1 MDTKQEYP
9 QATMKVIPLEYS
21 AVDVVEPILSELLS
35 RTGAPQRQAGQTPP
49 EDQVPIKII
58 PNPNNQSLIVY
69 AHKDKIREIE
79 SMVVQLDVKYD
90 GGEQSKYHI
99 INLRNTLA
107 KDMRDIV
114 QQFVT
119 QTSTQERQA
128 QAGRGGAP
136 GAAGARREATPVI
149 MADEKSNSLLISASK
164 TQYQR
169 LKDMIFKLDIR
180 QPQVLIECA
189 LVELGTQDIERIGVE
204 LGLLKLPTEGSN
216 QKNPFGFTSFGL
228 TSFQDTD
235 GNGLPDTRLPDL
247 DNPLRGLTGG
257 IISGKDFDLPVI
269 VNLLKS
275 NTTANVLSIPSV
287 LVNNNEDAVV
297 SSKDAFPTADVT
309 QGNVTSQQTFG
320 EYQEAGIDL
329 RISPSISEGDHLKIS
344 LFLEVSKFQ
353 GAVDSTSNLPPPK
366 TTRQIQS
373 VVTMPTG
380 HTMILG
386 GVIEDQSSDTDD
398 GIPFLKD
405 LPLLGV
411 LFRNQEKTN
420 RKTNL
425 YFFLTPHI
433 LDEDDFSDLAEL
445 TFRKKLEA
453 SQYIGHRRLRM
464 VDREWQGSESM
475 RLEDSQSTIEDLDRM
490 GGFNIPT
497 YARPPQGESL
507 KKVDDLPEAPDTRKN
522 RMDESNK
529 KDQNK

>member
-1 MDTKQEYP
+1 
-9 QATMKVIPLEYS
+9 
-21 AVDVVEPILSELLS
+21 
-35 RTGAPQRQAGQTPP
+35 
-49 EDQVPIKII
+49 
-58 PNPNNQSLIVY
+58 
-69 AHKDKIREIE
+69 
-79 SMVVQLDVKYD
+79 
-90 GGEQSKYHI
+90 
-99 INLRNTLA
+99 
-107 KDMRDIV
+107 
-114 QQFVT
+114 
-119 QTSTQERQA
+119 
-128 QAGRGGAP
+128 
-136 GAAGARREATPVI
+136 
-149 MADEKSNSLLISASK
+149 
-164 TQYQR
+164 
-169 LKDMIFKLDIR
+169 MIFKLDVR
-180 QPQVLIECA
+180 QPQVLIETA

-216 QKNPFGFTSFGL
+216 DKNPFGFTSFGL
-228 TSFQDTD
+228 TTFQDTD
-235 GNGLPDTRLPDL
+235 GNGMPDTRLPDL
-247 DNPLRGLTGG
+247 ANPLRGLTGG

-297 SSKDAFPTADVT
+297 SSKDAFPTTDVT
-309 QGNVTSQQTFG
+309 QGNVTSQQSFG
-320 EYQEAGIDL
+320 SYQEAGIDL
-329 RISPSISEGDHLKIS
+329 RISPSISEGGHLKIS

-353 GAVDSTSNLPPPK
+353 GTVDSTSAVPPPK

-386 GVIEDQSSDTDD
+386 GVTEDQSSDTDD

-405 LPLLGV
+405 LPLIGFF
-411 LFRNQEKTN
+411 FRTQEKTN

-453 SQYIGHRRLRM
+453 AQYIGHRRLRI

-475 RLEDSQSTIEDLDRM
+475 RLEDSKSTIEDLDRM

-497 YARPPQGESL
+497 YARPPQGESS
-507 KKVDDLPEAPDTRKN
+507 KKLDRLPEAPDTRKQ
-522 RMDESNK
+522 REDESK
-529 KDQNK
+529 RQDQNK